1 VPAVPRL
8 LARLSYANV
17 VATLALFIALG
28 GASYAA
34 VNLPEKSVGTRE
46 LKDQAVTPAKVA
58 KSTVKLFKGQRGP
71 AGARGAPGST
81 GPVGATG
88 QTGPAG
94 PAGAAGA
101 AGPAGRSALTP
112 LQSGETERGVIG
124 FTDNAGAAGQF
135 YGAYVSLPLRAPVGL
150 DDDHVLVRG
159 LDDPSGKCS
168 TVLGAWQNPTAPPGY
183 VCVYW
188 QSYDGVTGATGRSAV
203 GAGGPSVDG
212 FSVISVSEDPGFLFF
227 QGTWAYTAP

>member
-1 VPAVPRL
+1 MRPKRPRL
-8 LARLSYANV
+8 TYANV
-17 VATLALFIALG
+17 MSTLAVFLALG
-28 GASYAA
+28 GVSYAA
-34 VNLPEKSVGTRE
+34 ANLPEKSVGTRE

-58 KSTVKLFKGQRGP
+58 HSTVKLFRGQRG
-71 AGARGAPGST
+71 ATGARGNT
-81 GPVGATG
+81 GPSGPTG
-88 QTGPAG
+88 PTGPAG
-94 PAGAAGA
+94 PAGPAGA
-101 AGPAGRSALTP
+101 PGSAGAKGDPGRSALTP
-112 LQSGETERGVIG
+112 LQSGETERGVVG
-124 FTDNAGAAGQF
+124 FADNAGAAGQF

-168 TVLGAWQNPTAPPGY
+168 TALGAWQNPTAPPGY

-212 FSVISVSEDPGFLFF
+212 FSVISVSDDPGFLFF